1 MGETSTKPYLI
12 RALHEW
18 CTDNG
23 YTPYITVQVDEHTM
37 VPVAH
42 VRDGQ
47 ITLNVGTLATNK
59 LSLGNEF
66 IEFQARFSGV
76 TENVYVPVGAVSAI
90 YARETGAGM
99 GFEVQAYE
107 APEHAD
113 AAPAARVGRGRRCRR
128 LAGWRR
134 WRRRRTQAA
143 ASDHRQV
150 ACPKDCGA
158 KFHYNAVPRKRP
170 CAACVHAGVAQLVEQ
185 LTCNEKVE
193 GSIPFTGT
201 SQINDLGRFLWRR
214 LFRLCSLGVIVP
226 EIRPSKLLMAARM
239 WSPFWWA

>member
-23 YTPYITVQVDEHTM
+23 YTPYITVQVDAHTL
-37 VPVAH
+37 VPLAH

-59 LSLGNEF
+59 LVLGNEF

-76 TENVYVPVGAVSAI
+76 TENVLVPVSNVSAI

-107 APEHAD
+107 PAAEAPED
-113 AAPAARVGRGRRCRR
+113 DS
-128 LAGWRR
+128 
-134 WRRRRTQAA
+134 AA
-143 ASDHRQV
+143 ALSS
-150 ACPKDCGA
+150 
-158 KFHYNAVPRKRP
+158 VPPSEAALAESADGDSPDDDEPKRP
-170 CAACVHAGVAQLVEQ
+170 R
-185 LTCNEKVE
+185 LT
-193 GSIPFTGT
+193 
-201 SQINDLGRFLWRR
+201 
-214 LFRLCSLGVIVP
+214 IV
-226 EIRPSKLLMAARM
+226 K
-239 WSPFWWA
+239 